1 VPTKN
6 YRLPSEWI
14 QPHTTVVNV
23 ASFKN
28 VDEDEILQIEGVQY
42 VPMVGKVT
50 GEFPCYFSP
59 QVRDGY
65 ERFRFPAISLTR
77 AYLDSTMSSS
87 RSLWKPRTA
96 PAPVAMLER
105 NLMRLFYN
113 FHHPDRQFE
122 DRSKVAAARDLQPAP
137 WYGSVVQ
144 LYTALAATAI
154 LGMMLTRS
162 K

>member
-1 VPTKN
+1 MLIRRFDDVFVP
-6 YRLPSEWI
+6 L
-14 QPHTTVVNV
+14 
-23 ASFKN
+23 
-28 VDEDEILQIEGVQY
+28 
-42 VPMVGKVT
+42 
-50 GEFPCYFSP
+50 
-59 QVRDGY
+59 
-65 ERFRFPAISLTR
+65 SLE
-77 AYLDSTMSSS
+77 
-87 RSLWKPRTA
+87 TA
-96 PAPVAMLER
+96 NCPAPVAMLER

-154 LGMMLTRS
+154 LGIMLTRS